1 MHREAVERRGLR
13 SWAVRGTE
21 RGLEKRRGGGGERE
35 EIHETSIRFARTHTH
50 GLQIIIIKVPRL
62 CSLVPARVTRLCPPG
77 ALALLFYL
85 HLSCIVHR
93 TPDAPPSMAKWRC
106 RTALSFS
113 FSLSRSLSFLSD
125 RPSLVGGKVEK
136 HFGRIVC
143 LPSREVRESYGSVGI
158 VNSGINVSSS

>member
-62 CSLVPARVTRLCPPG
+62 CSLVPARVMPLSTRCTRV
-77 ALALLFYL
+77 AFLFTFV
-85 HLSCIVHR
+85 VHR
-93 TPDAPPSMAKWRC
+93 APNAGRATVNGQMAMSNRS
-106 RTALSFS
+106 LFL
-113 FSLSRSLSFLSD
+113 SLSRSLSFLSD

>member
-113 FSLSRSLSFLSD
+113 LSLSFL
-125 RPSLVGGKVEK
+125 P
-136 HFGRIVC
+136 FGSAV
-143 LPSREVRESYGSVGI
+143 LGWRESGKAFRPNRMFAIERGTRELWFCGYRKFG
-158 VNSGINVSSS
+158 N

>member
-113 FSLSRSLSFLSD
+113 LSLALFPSFRIG
-125 RPSLVGGKVEK
+125 RPWLEGKWK
-136 HFGRIVC
+136 SI
-143 LPSREVRESYGSVGI
+143 SAESYVCHRERYER
-158 VNSGINVSSS
+158 VMVLWVS